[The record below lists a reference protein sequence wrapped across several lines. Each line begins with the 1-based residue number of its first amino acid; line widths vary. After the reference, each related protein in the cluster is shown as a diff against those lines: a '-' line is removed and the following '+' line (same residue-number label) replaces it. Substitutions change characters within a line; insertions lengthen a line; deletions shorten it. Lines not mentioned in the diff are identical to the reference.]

1 MKEITLEELTS
12 RILCADP
19 EELNGIIDAVVDRF
33 TEVWPDWELATLS
46 IPGHNAEARIAA
58 FQQALD
64 LLVHQKTQNDLP

>member
-46 IPGHNAEARIAA
+46 IPGHTAEARIAA

-64 LLVHQKTQNDLP
+64 LLIHQKTQNDLP